1 MRRREF
7 ISLLGSAA
15 AAWPLTARAQKPT
28 PVIGYLDLLGPQT
41 GATALALFRRAL
53 AEAGYVEGRNISI
66 EYRWA
71 EGRANRLPELAADL
85 VRRQVAVIVTPSD
98 YTIALAA
105 KAATA
110 TIPIV
115 FTTGNDPVA
124 RGLVS
129 SLNRPGGNMTGVT
142 YFVTEMA
149 PKRLELLREI
159 IRQGSSIASL
169 AGPRPQV
176 SDLQLAAHRI
186 GQELMEFMAGTP
198 AEIDEAFAKMA
209 QQHAGGLI
217 LNGSRLL
224 TSHTSEIVA
233 LAARYRIPAI
243 YYVRSFVDGGGL
255 MSYSD
260 DRYESWRQAAIYVS
274 RILKGEKPGDLP
286 VVQPSKFELVINLKT
301 ANALDITVPPLLRAL
316 ATKVI
321 E

>member
-316 ATKVI
+316 ATEVI